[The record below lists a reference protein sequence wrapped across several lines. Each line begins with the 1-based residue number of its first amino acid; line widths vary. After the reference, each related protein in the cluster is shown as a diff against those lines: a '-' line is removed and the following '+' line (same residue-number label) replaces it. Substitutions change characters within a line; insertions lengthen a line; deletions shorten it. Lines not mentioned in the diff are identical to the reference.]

1 MNLSTAAKID
11 KSAITSEL
19 RIPLAKILKKACFDP
34 FLGPPFSAFWPGRT
48 GLSPNWPFFE
58 PFFETPKI
66 RTPKRGS
73 KQPFLTPFWGI

>member
-34 FLGPPFSAFWPGRT
+34 FLGPLFQLFGRAEQVLAPI
-48 GLSPNWPFFE
+48 GLFLSP
-58 PFFETPKI
+58 
-66 RTPKRGS
+66 
-73 KQPFLTPFWGI
+73 FLRPLK